1 MSYIKP
7 DTPYPV
13 YAQPSMTGNAI
24 IETQHNEKASLA
36 MTTTSLL
43 TAMSI
48 ACQNQ
53 IDVCN
58 PGIYVGLLIFTL
70 WFWLIPEKGKRPG
83 KVLVK

>member
-24 IETQHNEKASLA
+24 IETQKNTQAPLAMVA

-53 IDVCN
+53 IDVCS
-58 PGIYVGLLIFTL
+58 PGNLRGAVNIYTM
-70 WFWLIPEKGKRPG
+70 
-83 KVLVK
+83 VLADS

>member
-43 TAMSI
+43 TAGN
-48 ACQNQ
+48 AAN
-53 IDVCN
+53 
-58 PGIYVGLLIFTL
+58 LLI
-70 WFWLIPEKGKRPG
+70 
-83 KVLVK
+83 

>member
-1 MSYIKP
+1 
-7 DTPYPV
+7 
-13 YAQPSMTGNAI
+13 MTGNAI

-53 IDVCN
+53 IDVCT
-58 PGIYVGLLIFTL
+58 GIYVGPLIFTL
-70 WFWLIPEKGKRPG
+70 WFWLIPEKGKDR
-83 KVLVK
+83 

>member
-58 PGIYVGLLIFTL
+58 PEIYVGPLIFTL
-70 WFWLIPEKGKRPG
+70 WFWLIPEKGKDRG

>member
-1 MSYIKP
+1 MSYIKS

-13 YAQPSMTGNAI
+13 YAQPSMIGNAM
-24 IETQHNEKASLA
+24 IEAQQNKKASLA

-53 IDVCN
+53 TDVC
-58 PGIYVGLLIFTL
+58 
-70 WFWLIPEKGKRPG
+70 RPG
-83 KVLVK
+83 NLHESMNIYSMVLSDS

>member
-43 TAMSI
+43 DLPLYFQTSVI
-48 ACQNQ
+48 
-53 IDVCN
+53 
-58 PGIYVGLLIFTL
+58 T
-70 WFWLIPEKGKRPG
+70 
-83 KVLVK
+83 

>member
-13 YAQPSMTGNAI
+13 YAQPSMIGNAI

-58 PGIYVGLLIFTL
+58 PGNLRGPVNIYTM
-70 WFWLIPEKGKRPG
+70 
-83 KVLVK
+83 VLADS

>member
-1 MSYIKP
+1 
-7 DTPYPV
+7 
-13 YAQPSMTGNAI
+13 MTGNAI
-24 IETQHNEKASLA
+24 IETQHNEKASLT

-58 PGIYVGLLIFTL
+58 PGNLRGPVNIYTM
-70 WFWLIPEKGKRPG
+70 
-83 KVLVK
+83 VLADS

>member
-13 YAQPSMTGNAI
+13 YAQP
-24 IETQHNEKASLA
+24 
-36 MTTTSLL
+36 SLL

-58 PGIYVGLLIFTL
+58 PGNLRGPVNIYTM
-70 WFWLIPEKGKRPG
+70 
-83 KVLVK
+83 VLADS

>member
-24 IETQHNEKASLA
+24 IETQHNEKASLT

-43 TAMSI
+43 DWPHESPD
-48 ACQNQ
+48 NQ
-53 IDVCN
+53 YHLN
-58 PGIYVGLLIFTL
+58 
-70 WFWLIPEKGKRPG
+70 K
-83 KVLVK
+83 

>member
-1 MSYIKP
+1 MCLLAP
-7 DTPYPV
+7 ENPYPI
-13 YAQPSMTGNAI
+13 YALPPLVRNAI

-58 PGIYVGLLIFTL
+58 PGNLRGPVNIYTM
-70 WFWLIPEKGKRPG
+70 
-83 KVLVK
+83 VLADS

>member
-24 IETQHNEKASLA
+24 IETQKNTQAPLA
-36 MTTTSLL
+36 MVATSAL
-43 TAMSI
+43 TAISI

-58 PGIYVGLLIFTL
+58 PGNLRGPVNIYTM
-70 WFWLIPEKGKRPG
+70 
-83 KVLVK
+83 VLADS

>member
-48 ACQNQ
+48 ACLDWPPESPDNQ
-53 IDVCN
+53 YHLN
-58 PGIYVGLLIFTL
+58 
-70 WFWLIPEKGKRPG
+70 K
-83 KVLVK
+83 